1 MGDSGMTLDILYYV
15 SKIWNRIPYALIW
28 ISWKL
33 IWDYTGRNKD
43 ILDRDDFASEYTKD
57 IMTSF

>member
-1 MGDSGMTLDILYYV
+1 MTLDILYYV